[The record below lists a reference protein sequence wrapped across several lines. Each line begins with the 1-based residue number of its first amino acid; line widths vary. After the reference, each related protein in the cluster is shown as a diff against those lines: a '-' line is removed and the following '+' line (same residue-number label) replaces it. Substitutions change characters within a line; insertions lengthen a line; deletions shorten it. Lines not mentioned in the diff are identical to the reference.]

1 MAEEPRGREV
11 WLRLQVHI
19 RNSGWFHVQLW
30 DDMLA
35 DLQPLA
41 PSDVLLVN
49 YGAWC
54 ATPPFRTYRPSPAP
68 LFSGS
73 MHCERSMQANI

>member
-1 MAEEPRGREV
+1 MAGEGSSTAAEELRGQEAWWRA
-11 WLRLQVHI
+11 QVHI

-49 YGAWC
+49 YGAWY
-54 ATPPFRTYRPSPAP
+54 AAPPFCT
-68 LFSGS
+68 
-73 MHCERSMQANI
+73 